1 MSQESLNNFRQY
13 LLSLNA
19 ASDDKKYAMDFY
31 KKSEYL
37 ESLKQE
43 AINDLHCHISS
54 GYGSVNSN
62 ICFIFPDKESLSV
75 IKPLVQ
81 DVLKKLKIN
90 FWGVYTTFLNKSS
103 QEYSKKYNYLMN
115 ELNAIKPNIVYVFG
129 KEKSIIDRLKQ
140 EYDKYSISVS
150 NHYFQFVDV
159 QQLASSKE
167 EDRIALWNVFK
178 YMINY
183 REIET

>member
-1 MSQESLNNFRQY
+1 MSQKSLDDFKQY
-13 LLSLNA
+13 LVSLNA
-19 ASDDKKYAMDFY
+19 ASDNKRYAMNFY

-54 GYGSVNSN
+54 GYGNVNSN
-62 ICFIFPDKESLSV
+62 ICFIFPNEESLSIV
-75 IKPLVQ
+75 KSLIQ
-81 DVLKKLKIN
+81 DILKVLKIN
-90 FWGVYTTFLNKSS
+90 LWDIYITFVDKSS

-115 ELNAIKPNIVYVFG
+115 ELNAIKPSIVYVFG
-129 KEKSIIDRLKQ
+129 KDKSVIDRLKQ
-140 EYDKYSISVS
+140 EYTQYNISVS

-167 EDRIALWNVFK
+167 EDRIALWNIFK